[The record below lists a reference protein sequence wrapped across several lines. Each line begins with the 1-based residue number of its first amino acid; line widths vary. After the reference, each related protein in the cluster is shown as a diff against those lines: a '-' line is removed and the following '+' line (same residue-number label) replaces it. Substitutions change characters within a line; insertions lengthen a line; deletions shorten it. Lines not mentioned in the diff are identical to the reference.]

1 MITLDES
8 AKTMEFSDDDIGEDG
23 LYYVEIV
30 PAVQDGNGQ
39 AVIGHFTQD
48 SSEEAVDFAIID
60 VAIEDGKVT
69 DITDSGFTAD
79 LSVISD

>member
-1 MITLDES
+1 M
-8 AKTMEFSDDDIGEDG
+8 KQTMEFSDDDIGEDG
-23 LYYVEIV
+23 LYYIEIV
-30 PAVQDGNGQ
+30 PAVRDGKGQ

-69 DITDSGFTAD
+69 DIKDSGFTAD